1 MPQIIIK
8 DLLFCISFIKV
19 FDFIDK
25 LDVDIDNFL
34 IKLLTMSLEV
44 HYIPIKKVTILYTKI
59 LSNIFSYQSTNSK
72 NQILIHPVIIFN
84 DSAIQSL
91 PE

>member
-1 MPQIIIK
+1 MSQIIVK
-8 DLLFCISFIKV
+8 DLPFYISFIKV
-19 FDFIDK
+19 FNLFKK
-25 LDVDIDNFL
+25 LDVDIDSFL

-44 HYIPIKKVTILYTKI
+44 HYIPIKKVSILYTKI

-72 NQILIHPVIIFN
+72 NKILIHPVIIFN
-84 DSAIQSL
+84 DSAIQFL